1 MTKLRKK
8 QLEIIEDL
16 LDSKLIEEVMDEPEI
31 PFDELKRKMEHE
43 KKWAIESESRIEGYL
58 NGTIKSIPYTDVLD
72 KINQMK

>member
-8 QLEIIEDL
+8 QLEILEDL

-31 PFDELKRKMEHE
+31 SFEEFKKKMEHE

-58 NGTIKSIPYTDVLD
+58 NGTIKSIPYNEVL
-72 KINQMK
+72 QMIEKMK